1 MRPYCLAHAQGR
13 PEVNK
18 LVRDGQVAVIY
29 SPEFG
34 AGWST
39 WNPKYPEILFD
50 PAIVEFVEKD
60 QSEELQVYVTLKY
73 PGINDGGIVGLTI
86 EWIPQGTLFRVNEY
100 DGAETI
106 ELRDAVNWI
115 QA

>member
-1 MRPYCLAHAQGR
+1 M
-13 PEVNK
+13 NK
-18 LVRDGQVAVIY
+18 LIRKGCVAVIY

-39 WNPKYPEILFD
+39 WNRKYPEILFD
-50 PAIVEFVEKD
+50 PAIVEFVEKGQD
-60 QSEELQVYVTLKY
+60 EELEVYVTLKY
-73 PGINDGGIVGLTI
+73 PGIHDGGIVGLKI
-86 EWIPQGTLFRVNEY
+86 EWIPAGTFFRVNEY

-106 ELRDAVNWI
+106 EFRDKINWI

>member
-1 MRPYCLAHAQGR
+1 M
-13 PEVNK
+13 NK
-18 LVRDGQVAVIY
+18 LIRNGQVAVIY

-39 WNPKYPEILFD
+39 WNPRHPGILFD
-50 PAIVEFVEKD
+50 PAIVEFVEKKQD
-60 QSEELQVYVTLKY
+60 EELQVYVTLKY
-73 PGINDGGIVGLTI
+73 PGINDGGIMGLTI
-86 EWIPQGTLFRVNEY
+86 EWIPAGALFRVNEY

-106 ELRDAVNWI
+106 ELRDRIKWI